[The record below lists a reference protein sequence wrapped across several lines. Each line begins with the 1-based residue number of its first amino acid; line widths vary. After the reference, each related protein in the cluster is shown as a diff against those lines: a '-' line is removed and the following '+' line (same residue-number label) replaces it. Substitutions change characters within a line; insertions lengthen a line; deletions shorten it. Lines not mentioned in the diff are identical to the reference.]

1 MAGTLG
7 HWDQKLISCV
17 QWPLHPLQLLAAPR
31 LRCFCFLKNTLTG
44 EWEPGPAIGGSG
56 GRTGGHGDLADG
68 DHLNGEN
75 GSDKNW
81 WPPRNV
87 KLLIL
92 TYSWGH

>member
-31 LRCFCFLKNTLTG
+31 LRCFCFLKNNLTG

-56 GRTGGHGDLADG
+56 GRTGDTGTWLMEAISTGKMVATKTGGPL
-68 DHLNGEN
+68 EM
-75 GSDKNW
+75 
-81 WPPRNV
+81 
-87 KLLIL
+87 
-92 TYSWGH
+92 

>member
-44 EWEPGPAIGGSG
+44 EWEPGPAIGGSE
-56 GRTGGHGDLADG
+56 GRTGEQGRPADG
-68 DHLNGEN
+68 GHLKGEN

-81 WPPRNV
+81 
-87 KLLIL
+87 
-92 TYSWGH
+92 